1 MKKEYSPLPPE
12 NPYQNFGFTESE
24 ILFFRV
30 THKRFLEILQ
40 DQKSKIHTV
49 IESGN
54 TFGDFLFVTVSREN
68 NGRQL
73 MVTFYGLGFHEY
85 RDRWFNDEWHWYP
98 TFTNSEF
105 CKEEISK
112 DDAMRQVEARK
123 EEILP
128 YAEKANQSQ
137 AGHLFE
143 MLADLTDDD
152 GAIANFDDILGFL
165 G

>member
-1 MKKEYSPLPPE
+1 MIKEYSLSLPE

-40 DQKSKIHTV
+40 DQKCKIHTV

-68 NGRQL
+68 NGRQM

-85 RDRWFNDEWHWYP
+85 RDRWFIDEWHWYQS
-98 TFTNSEF
+98 FSNSES
-105 CKEEISK
+105 CEGEISK
-112 DDAMRQVEARK
+112 DDAVRQVEARK
-123 EEILP
+123 DEISP
-128 YAEKANQSQ
+128 FAEKANQSQ

-152 GAIANFDDILGFL
+152 GAIADFDDILGFL